1 MKRRVVERVPAS
13 INVRLLN
20 GETESLGTVKN
31 LSEKGMFISTELSF
45 PIKQQLE
52 ILLFLKKMVLH
63 LPVNIRSLNKS
74 GEIYNGIGLEL
85 INPPQ
90 DYIEFVSSLR
100 TDL

>member
-20 GETESLGTVKN
+20 SETESLGTVKN
-31 LSEKGMFISTELSF
+31 LSEKGMFINTELSF
-45 PIKQQLE
+45 PIEQQLE
-52 ILLFLKKMVLH
+52 ILFFLNKKVLH

-74 GEIYNGIGLEL
+74 GEIYNGIGVEL
-85 INPPQ
+85 IDPPQ

>member
-20 GETESLGTVKN
+20 SETESSGTVKN
-31 LSEKGMFISTELSF
+31 LSEKGMFISTELGF
-45 PIKQQLE
+45 PLAPQLK
-52 ILLFLKKMVLH
+52 ILFFLEKDVLH
-63 LPVNIRSLNKS
+63 LPGNVRSLNKS
-74 GEIYNGIGLEL
+74 GEIYNGIGVEL

-100 TDL
+100 TAL

>member
-45 PIKQQLE
+45 PIEQQLE
-52 ILLFLKKMVLH
+52 ILFFLKKMVLH
-63 LPVNIRSLNKS
+63 LPGNIRSLNKS
-74 GEIYNGIGLEL
+74 GEIYNGIGVEL